1 VVTPIY
7 HLLVLLCVSDYWVMV
22 DRDTDLRSGEQD
34 PRAKL
39 SVYASFSAIVESM
52 HNNYMQTKRVF
63 AQTRSLE
70 GLRDDGR

>member
-1 VVTPIY
+1 
-7 HLLVLLCVSDYWVMV
+7 MV